1 MAASLPDSA
10 ALLQPAADTATA
22 GQETGGAAVPRHV
35 AIIMD
40 GNGRWAKARGLPR
53 NLGHRK
59 GVDAVREVVKA
70 CPDLGIEYLT
80 LYAFSTENWK
90 RPASEVS
97 GLMDLLRIF
106 IRSELE
112 QLRRNGVR
120 VRVIG
125 NRSRLPADIVALVDE
140 AEAKTLDNSR
150 LTLIIALS
158 YGSQDE
164 LVMAARRLAEAALR
178 GEIKPEQ
185 IDAGMIERNLLTAGI
200 PDPDL
205 LIRTSGEQR
214 LSNFMLWQAA
224 YSELVFTDT
233 LWPDFGRAELAAA
246 IAEYGRRERR
256 YGASSA

>member
-1 MAASLPDSA
+1 MAAPLPESA
-10 ALLQPAADTATA
+10 ALRLPAADAA
-22 GQETGGAAVPRHV
+22 VSQENGGAAIPRHV

-70 CPDLGIEYLT
+70 CPDLGVEYLT

-125 NRSRLPADIVALVDE
+125 NRDKLPADIVKLVEE
-140 AEAKTLDNSR
+140 AEAKTLGNSR

-158 YGSQDE
+158 YGSHDE
-164 LVMAARRLAEAALR
+164 LAQAARRLAEAALR

-185 IDAGMIERNLLTAGI
+185 IDASMIECNLLTAGI

-233 LWPDFGRAELAAA
+233 LWPDFGRAELAEAV
-246 IAEYGRRERR
+246 AEYGRRERR
-256 YGASSA
+256 YGGSSA

>member
-1 MAASLPDSA
+1 MAAPLPESA
-10 ALLQPAADTATA
+10 ALRLPAADAA
-22 GQETGGAAVPRHV
+22 VSEESGGAAIPRHI

-125 NRSRLPADIVALVDE
+125 NRDKLPADIVKLVEE

-164 LVMAARRLAEAALR
+164 LAQAARRLAEAALR

-185 IDAGMIERNLLTAGI
+185 IDAGMIERNLLTVGI

-214 LSNFMLWQAA
+214 LSNFMLWQVA

-233 LWPDFGRAELAAA
+233 LWPDFGRAELAEA

-256 YGASSA
+256 YGGSSA